1 MAAKQ
6 YVARQPLGRFK
17 KGDFVGGL
25 TDAEI
30 RQQLD
35 AGTIK
40 EVEIEKPSEESKPA
54 AAKTTKEVKADGK

>member
-6 YVARQPLGRFK
+6 YVAQQPLGRFK

-25 TDAEI
+25 TDTEI

-40 EVEIEKPSEESKPA
+40 EVEKPSEESKPA

>member
-6 YVARQPLGRFK
+6 YVAQQPLGRFK

-40 EVEIEKPSEESKPA
+40 EVEPPSEESKPA

>member
-6 YVARQPLGRFK
+6 YVAQQPLGRFK

-40 EVEIEKPSEESKPA
+40 EVEKPSEEPKPA